1 MKKGSDSESVCNE
14 KYIKTKIK
22 SYEQKISTNVHS
34 IKILTD
40 GSQYIYLSVILIDF
54 VFRTGKN
61 YYPQVLLEECKYIV
75 KDP

>member
-34 IKILTD
+34 IK
-40 GSQYIYLSVILIDF
+40 Y
-54 VFRTGKN
+54 
-61 YYPQVLLEECKYIV
+61 
-75 KDP
+75 